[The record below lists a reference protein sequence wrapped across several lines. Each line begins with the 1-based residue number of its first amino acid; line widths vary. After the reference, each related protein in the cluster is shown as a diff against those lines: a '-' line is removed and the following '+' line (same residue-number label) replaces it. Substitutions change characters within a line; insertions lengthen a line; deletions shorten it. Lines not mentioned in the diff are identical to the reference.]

1 MPSPPAHKAC
11 LCCGVLA
18 PWLQLIYCWWSMW
31 SCYQSAS
38 SGCRDRLCATPSCP
52 VSCLCS
58 GTAVAPFYGYVTC
71 CSHNGEGGLSQAGV
85 GFKPYTSCSHTI
97 FRLLC
102 SAGFKCHRSHCTQIS
117 AQRGPITCINKYS
130 NKQCDMRTLFPPDP
144 WFCSVERSRSWLPV
158 GSITVHS
165 QPQGQYPTHSRYLYL
180 STTSVGRHSH
190 TPPASSLGT

>member
-11 LCCGVLA
+11 LCCRVLA
-18 PWLQLIYCWWSMW
+18 PWLQLIYCWGSMW

-38 SGCRDRLCATPSCP
+38 SGCRDRLYATPSSP
-52 VSCLCS
+52 VSYLCS
-58 GTAVAPFYGYVTC
+58 GH
-71 CSHNGEGGLSQAGV
+71 CSGPILWVRHLLQPQWRRWAGSGRSRFQAIH
-85 GFKPYTSCSHTI
+85 FMLPA
-97 FRLLC
+97 LC

-144 WFCSVERSRSWLPV
+144 WFCSVERSRPWLPV
-158 GSITVHS
+158 GYITVHS